1 MICSIRLFSR
11 IRCMSPEILR
21 AKTARI
27 AIRHDRHPVMFRV
40 EHRNPGNGHNL
51 RKIRSFDS
59 TLRGTPIARTRF
71 VSEIECLRVFF
82 GEPVRPAKAGV
93 FSGSQSRQGKSQS
106 PVTWVAF
113 VEETKR
119 MKPTDK
125 AINWMASES
134 SGRNASEPNGGLDK
148 K

>member
-1 MICSIRLFSR
+1 MNQRYLMYGVLAKECVQQKLACSVGV
-11 IRCMSPEILR
+11 SPTR
-21 AKTARI
+21 A
-27 AIRHDRHPVMFRV
+27 RV
-40 EHRNPGNGHNL
+40 R
-51 RKIRSFDS
+51 
-59 TLRGTPIARTRF
+59 
-71 VSEIECLRVFF
+71 
-82 GEPVRPAKAGV
+82 
-93 FSGSQSRQGKSQS
+93 S